1 MNYMFCQFFLSFF
14 FFFAT
19 SVDLKDVPVLAKV
32 DVTTAV
38 FKPNTSPPQA
48 IKPKHKVNGGPVGPR
63 PANQLKMSFI
73 RQTEDGKWDVGIP
86 IALWQRFKMKH
97 PSYRLPSQK
106 HISGRKYIPKQKVEV
121 GPETAPQV
129 SWEYMELKKTQTAV
143 IPSATGFAKDP
154 IFLEYW
160 GPNSAV
166 LPPLSTLDIK
176 RLTPAL
182 PMSEDGFWHV
192 VFESEKDASAFVRL
206 VTGAGQ
212 PIPDMPNT
220 IATDIARHPPRLTE
234 KSEEYLNGGI
244 VIDELIRSQGQQT
257 QQPRKE
263 TQVAE
268 YAANTPEFVSTNSN

>member
-1 MNYMFCQFFLSFF
+1 MYCQFFLSFF
-14 FFFAT
+14 FFIT
-19 SVDLKDVPVLAKV
+19 ISVDLKDIPVLAKV

-38 FKPNTSPPQA
+38 FKPNTPNANPPPA
-48 IKPKHKVNGGPVGPR
+48 PKPKHIVNGGPVGPR

-97 PSYRLPSQK
+97 PSYRLPPQK
-106 HISGRKYIPKQKVEV
+106 HVSGRKYIPKQSVEM
-121 GPETAPQV
+121 GPEEAPQV
-129 SWEYMELKKTQTAV
+129 SWEYMQLKKAQTAV
-143 IPSATGFAKDP
+143 IPSVTGFPKDN

-166 LPPLSTLDIK
+166 LPALSTLDIK

-192 VFESEKDASAFVRL
+192 VFESEKDASDFVRQ

-220 IATDIARHPPRLTE
+220 IASDIARHPPKL
-234 KSEEYLNGGI
+234 SETSAEYINGGI
-244 VIDELIRSQGQQT
+244 VIDELFRSQGQQT
-257 QQPRKE
+257 QVPKSD

-268 YAANTPEFVSTNSN
+268 YAANTPEFVPTNSN